1 MEKRDPWF
9 SNIGNDPSVAC
20 GCEKSCDDL
29 GRNLAMQHR
38 VGQMGR
44 PEKMLVKQAG
54 RLLSPISG
62 PSQTTPASR
71 TEQPT
76 EGPSDSAAS
85 NASTATS

>member
-9 SNIGNDPSVAC
+9 SNIGNDPDVAC

-38 VGQMGR
+38 VGQMGL

-62 PSQTTPASR
+62 PPQAAPASEA
-71 TEQPT
+71 TQASEQP
-76 EGPSDSAAS
+76 SASAAS